1 MRATITILIT
11 VIVKI
16 LIIFVCISNIS
27 QVTINMQ
34 DGSGRIRILRLMTN
48 DSCAIVREGGS
59 LEGPNSH
66 GLSIPHIAASIEGLR
81 RRRVQGK
88 AHKLS
93 RENIIRR
100 FKDLKD
106 FYHSMSCDSWK
117 KNINKPQK
125 PPSFTHERWQRW
137 QIFCKYFHYFNY
149 SWANSMLKLQVRS
162 DRPT

>member
-125 PPSFTHERWQRW
+125 PPSFTHER
-137 QIFCKYFHYFNY
+137 
-149 SWANSMLKLQVRS
+149 
-162 DRPT
+162 